1 MLLPDIKLSKTQIS
15 LHFSKGCNLR
25 EFQLK
30 SPPKHN
36 FLINLSTVHCLAKGG
51 SGEYSEKTDT
61 SVEGDVIL
69 LPSLYSSDE
78 KRGSGH

>member
-1 MLLPDIKLSKTQIS
+1 M
-15 LHFSKGCNLR
+15 GR
-25 EFQLK
+25 EVEGG
-30 SPPKHN
+30 PGG
-36 FLINLSTVHCLAKGG
+36 LINLSTAVNCLAKGG
-51 SGEYSEKTDT
+51 SGGYSEKTDT